1 MLNELLAR
9 LWTGLHCAHKSSN
22 AHFGSQAVNA
32 MWPHRVSQDIKASL
46 LELSNHDKESSTK
59 DSAVNNHAGTTLRE
73 DKM

>member
-1 MLNELLAR
+1 VHIRVLMPILDLKQ
-9 LWTGLHCAHKSSN
+9 C
-22 AHFGSQAVNA
+22 A
-32 MWPHRVSQDIKASL
+32 MWPHHVSQDIKASL